1 MTEIRGVTREQFQ
14 QGDRVIR
21 EAWGSYRVA
30 LRDALIPLSPE
41 EVDLVKRAGGID
53 WIAEAETADLRALEY
68 WERGHRL
75 KTVLRAR
82 VVIELAKRHA
92 TIPELGGMVP
102 GLRGAR
108 AALKAEDA
116 KRQTAV
122 LRVIR

>member
-1 MTEIRGVTREQFQ
+1 MTRGVTPEQFQ
-14 QGDRVIR
+14 QADRVIR
-21 EAWGSYRVA
+21 EAWGTYRVA

-41 EVDLVKRAGGID
+41 EVELVKRAGGVD
-53 WIAEAETADLRALEY
+53 WIEGAETADLRALEY

-82 VVIELAKRHA
+82 VVIELAKRGA
-92 TIPELGGMVP
+92 VIPELGGQVP
-102 GLRGAR
+102 GLGGAR
-108 AALKAEDA
+108 AALKAEEA